1 MVSLEEIGGFF
12 RGRVLLSEPL
22 KGYTTFRIGGP
33 VDVYLEP
40 RDAEDTVRIVAYLRA
55 NGFPFVIIGN
65 GSNLLVSDEGFRGA
79 AINLEAGLES
89 VTIDGEKV
97 SADAG
102 VRVTKLV
109 DDCIQQGLGGL
120 EMLAGIPGTVGGAVM
135 MNAGAYGGTVS
146 DYLVDVAAIKDGE
159 LQTLVK
165 EECRFGYRTSG
176 LSGMVIVR
184 ALFNLPRRDRGEL
197 LRIRRELLLRRNET
211 QPINYPNAGSI
222 FKNPPGMRAAT
233 LIEDAGMKGVQAG
246 GAEVSERHS
255 NFIINRGTATA
266 ADIIQLIKQVRER
279 VKARSGVT
287 LELEVR
293 LLGFR
298 EDILEG
304 EEVR

>member
-1 MVSLEEIGGFF
+1 
-12 RGRVLLSEPL
+12 
-22 KGYTTFRIGGP
+22 
-33 VDVYLEP
+33 
-40 RDAEDTVRIVAYLRA
+40 
-55 NGFPFVIIGN
+55 
-65 GSNLLVSDEGFRGA
+65 
-79 AINLEAGLES
+79 
-89 VTIDGEKV
+89 
-97 SADAG
+97 
-102 VRVTKLV
+102 
-109 DDCIQQGLGGL
+109 
-120 EMLAGIPGTVGGAVM
+120 M